1 MPMQYVGK
9 VGVKVVPDTKEWD
22 AVKRRIEGTDL
33 KAEVNLGVS
42 WKEFNEA
49 RARAKKLKREL
60 EESGGMMKLD
70 LDIKQARA
78 NLDRVKDTIRRV
90 KAEAE
95 RDVKMKI
102 DVEQKQLDSLKAE
115 MTQLKT
121 ASRNA
126 PKLDVQV
133 GEAKRKLEELQELR
147 RQVDGKRSAASYD
160 IDISSAERKLA
171 KLKSEYKSALAM
183 SSRREKLD
191 VDVSAAQEK
200 LASLQAQLKSAV
212 TPKQKAQ
219 IDVNIERA
227 KSKLEYLKRLQSEVS
242 SAANRTS
249 RLDVDISSAE
259 KKLAELR
266 RAKETA
272 LPHGDAAKLDVDI
285 TQAQRKLDFLRQEHV
300 KAHMALEK
308 SAVVDVDI
316 SEAKAKLATLKNDL
330 KDAGQ
335 RRVAKLKLDV
345 DKRRAEEKLHDLT
358 KKREA
363 TINAD
368 ADTAAAR
375 AKLAVA
381 ARTRFVKFA
390 VHVSGAEKITAMLK
404 AMSGVKLMERF
415 RDGLLSIAENADKF
429 VLKLGSVGPAVI
441 TMGAAFTRLIPATVS
456 FGAGLAKIV
465 PLMLTFVPAAAGAAA
480 AVYTIKAAFTEL
492 NNIAGVSREQF
503 LGLKQRVEDF
513 GATLKTSLSQHFFDA
528 IDPAPLNSLLDRV
541 LPQLKSGLEGVSEAL
556 GAVAQRLANDLNGAV
571 SDSALVPFFTNVQ
584 QAIKA
589 LGPAVS
595 NVVIG
600 LVSLANIASGQFP
613 DLARAASEASE
624 RFRAWATDT
633 DKVTDAIKKAQVQFG
648 YAWTTVKNLWG
659 ALAGL
664 ATAAQLASGSDGLQG
679 VAEATGY
686 LNTQINS
693 IMGQDGLRRI
703 FSGALGTM
711 TEFRA
716 QLPSLSEEL
725 LNIGRTAETIGP
737 AAGGAFG
744 VLLRK
749 LNEIMLSPA
758 VAGGLKTF
766 FDGVRE
772 GLSQISSGAAADGL
786 SQVLANLGAVAANL
800 GPILNAL
807 IARFL
812 QIAASMTQ
820 VMVAISSVLAAHP
833 ALVNAIIGIVAVV
846 GTVGT
851 VMKVWGAAMTAL
863 GPVLGALG
871 VSTEGLGTSI
881 LTMGGPLGLIIRLAA
896 GAALAFIGLNAAG
909 VPVGDMMD
917 ALVMKI
923 GQFVQQLPG
932 MITGFAQQLTGLIQS
947 LAAALPTL
955 VTNIL
960 QAIPQVIGAIT
971 ALIPALV
978 SALVTAIPA
987 ILQAGVQLI
996 TGLVQGITT
1005 ALPQVISA
1013 VMQAIPQIITAIVTA
1028 IPQLLQAGVQ
1038 MITGIIQGITQ
1049 AIPQIITAITTAIP
1063 LILNALLIALPQLLQ
1078 AGIQIIVGLVQG
1090 VTQAIP
1096 QLLDAIVQAIPLI
1109 LNALLIALP
1118 QLLQAGIQIIVGLIQ
1133 GVTQA
1138 IPQLLDAVVQ
1148 AIPQILT
1155 ALIGVLP
1162 ILLEAG
1168 IQIVIQLITGL
1179 VQALPQLLT
1188 AGMDAIPQL
1197 LGAIIQVL
1205 PQLITA
1211 GIQMVPQ
1218 LISGF
1223 MQALP
1228 QLLQA
1233 GRSAIPQ
1240 LLGAV
1245 MGVVGQLA
1253 QAGIAAVS
1261 HMASGLSGSVGQLI
1275 SAGASLIGNLVSSVT
1290 GMASRFLSAGAA
1302 IVHNIAAGIRSA
1314 ISSVSSAISSVM
1326 STIRNF
1332 LPHSPAK
1339 EGPFSGSGW
1348 GGWGEAITGEL
1359 ARGLEA
1365 TQGVPAR
1372 AMQSTMQ
1379 SLADRMD
1386 MAGTG
1391 YGLGQDLAKAIADG
1405 LSAGGAK
1412 VSSALN
1418 GLPLDM
1424 TGLSVSLAGAS
1435 GVNGAGGTVVNQN
1448 FDTKVYR
1455 SGDDLYTA
1463 APILYRQA
1471 ERELRSVTR

>member
-9 VGVKVVPDTKEWD
+9 VGVKVIPDTKEWD
-22 AVKRRIEGTDL
+22 TVKRRIEGADL

-78 NLDRVKDTIRRV
+78 KLDHIKDDIRRV

-95 RDVKMKI
+95 RDVRMKI
-102 DVEQKQLDSLKAE
+102 NVEQRQLDSLKAE
-115 MTQLKT
+115 MTQLKM

-133 GEAKRKLEELQELR
+133 GEAKRKLEELQALR
-147 RQVDGKRSAASYD
+147 KQVDGKRSAASYD

-171 KLKSEYKSALAM
+171 KLESEYKSALAM

-227 KSKLEYLKRLQSEVS
+227 KSKLEYLRRLQSEVS
-242 SAANRTS
+242 SATNRAS

-285 TQAQRKLDFLRQEHV
+285 TQAQRKLDFLRQERV
-300 KAHMALEK
+300 KAHMALGK
-308 SAVVDVDI
+308 SAKVDVDI
-316 SEAKAKLATLKNDL
+316 SEAKAKLAALKNDL

-429 VLKLGSVGPAVI
+429 VLKLGTVGPAVV

-456 FGAGLAKIV
+456 FGVGLAKIV
-465 PLMLTFVPAAAGAAA
+465 PLMLTFVPAAGGAAA

-492 NNIAGVSREQF
+492 NNISGVSREQF

-528 IDPAPLNSLLDRV
+528 IDPAPLNSLLDRT
-541 LPQLKSGLEGVSEAL
+541 LPQIKSGLEGVSDAL

-584 QAIKA
+584 QAIRA

-600 LVSLANIASGQFP
+600 LVSLANIASSQFP
-613 DLARAASEASE
+613 DLARTASEASE
-624 RFRAWATDT
+624 RFRAWATNT

-659 ALAGL
+659 TLVGL

-679 VAEATGY
+679 VAEATGR

-703 FSGALGTM
+703 FSGALGAL

-812 QIAASMTQ
+812 QIAASVTQ

-833 ALVNAIIGIVAVV
+833 ALVNAIIGIAAVV

-863 GPVLGALG
+863 GPVLSALG
-871 VSTEGLGTSI
+871 VSTSGLGKSI
-881 LTMGGPLGLIIRLAA
+881 LTMGGPMGLLIRLAA

-917 ALVMKI
+917 ALVMRI
-923 GQFVQQLPG
+923 GQFVQQLPS
-932 MITGFAQQLTGLIQS
+932 MITQFAGMLTGLIQS
-947 LAAALPTL
+947 LAAALPAL

-960 QAIPQVIGAIT
+960 QAVPQVIGAIT
-971 ALIPALV
+971 AIIPALV
-978 SALVTAIPA
+978 SALATAIPQ
-987 ILQAGVQLI
+987 ILQAGVQMI
-996 TGLVQGITT
+996 TALVQGITT
-1005 ALPQVISA
+1005 ALPQVVS
-1013 VMQAIPQIITAIVTA
+1013 AIVQA
-1028 IPQLLQAGVQ
+1028 IPQLL
-1038 MITGIIQGITQ
+1038 
-1049 AIPQIITAITTAIP
+1049 
-1063 LILNALLIALPQLLQ
+1063 NALLAALPLLLQ
-1078 AGIQIIVGLVQG
+1078 AGIQIIVGLIQG
-1090 VTQAIP
+1090 ITTAIP
-1096 QLLDAIVQAIPLI
+1096 QLLDAVVQAIPQL
-1109 LNALLIALP
+1109 LNALLAALP
-1118 QLLQAGIQIIVGLIQ
+1118 LLLQAGIQIIVGLIQ
-1133 GVTQA
+1133 GVVQA

-1148 AIPQILT
+1148 AIPQLLN
-1155 ALIGVLP
+1155 ALLAALP
-1162 ILLEAG
+1162 LLLQAG

-1197 LGAIIQVL
+1197 LNAIVQVL
-1205 PQLITA
+1205 PQLLTA

-1218 LISGF
+1218 LINGF

-1275 SAGASLIGNLVSSVT
+1275 SAGASLISNLVSSVT

-1326 STIRNF
+1326 GAIRNF

-1339 EGPFSGSGW
+1339 EGPFSGAGW

-1365 TQGVPAR
+1365 TQGAPAR
-1372 AMQSTMQ
+1372 AMRSTMQ

-1391 YGLGQDLAKAIADG
+1391 YGLGQDLAQAIADG

-1412 VSSALN
+1412 VSSALD

-1424 TGLSVSLAGAS
+1424 TGLSVSLAGA
-1435 GVNGAGGTVVNQN
+1435 GGAGGAGGTVVNQN

>member
-22 AVKRRIEGTDL
+22 TVKRRIEGTDL

-78 NLDRVKDTIRRV
+78 KLDHIKDTIRRV

-102 DVEQKQLDSLKAE
+102 NVEQKQLDSLKAE
-115 MTQLKT
+115 MSQLKT

-126 PKLDVQV
+126 PKLDIQV

-147 RQVDGKRSAASYD
+147 KQVDGKRSAASYD

-242 SAANRTS
+242 SATNRVA

-259 KKLAELR
+259 RKLVELR

-285 TQAQRKLDFLRQEHV
+285 SQAQRKLDFLRQERV
-300 KAHMALEK
+300 KAHMALER
-308 SAVVDVDI
+308 SAKVDVDI
-316 SEAKAKLATLKNDL
+316 SEAKAKIATLRNDL
-330 KDAGQ
+330 KDAAQ
-335 RRVAKLKLDV
+335 RRVAKLHLDV

-429 VLKLGSVGPAVI
+429 VLRLGTVGPAVV

-456 FGAGLAKIV
+456 FGAGLARIV
-465 PLMLTFVPAAAGAAA
+465 PLMLTFVPAAGGAAA

-492 NNIAGVSREQF
+492 NNISGVSREQF

-528 IDPAPLNSLLDRV
+528 IDPTPLNSLLDRT
-541 LPQLKSGLEGVSEAL
+541 LPQLKSGLEGVSDAL

-571 SDSALVPFFTNVQ
+571 SDSALVPFFANVQ
-584 QAIKA
+584 QAIRA

-600 LVSLANIASGQFP
+600 LISLANIASSQFP
-613 DLARAASEASE
+613 DLARTASEASE
-624 RFRAWATDT
+624 RFRAWATNT
-633 DKVTDAIKKAQVQFG
+633 DKVTAAIKEAQVQFG

-664 ATAAQLASGSDGLQG
+664 ATAAQQASGSDGLQG

-703 FSGALGTM
+703 FSGALGAM

-812 QIAASMTQ
+812 QIAASMTK
-820 VMVAISSVLAAHP
+820 VMVAVSSVLAAHP

-863 GPVLGALG
+863 GPVLEALG
-871 VSTEGLGTSI
+871 VSTTGLGSAI
-881 LTMGGPLGLIIRLAA
+881 LTMGGPMGLIIRLAA

-923 GQFVQQLPG
+923 GQFVQQLPS
-932 MITGFAQQLTGLIQS
+932 MITQFAGVLTGLIQS

-960 QAIPQVIGAIT
+960 QALPQVIGAIT
-971 ALIPALV
+971 AVIPALV
-978 SALVTAIPA
+978 SALA
-987 ILQAGVQLI
+987 
-996 TGLVQGITT
+996 
-1005 ALPQVISA
+1005 
-1013 VMQAIPQIITAIVTA
+1013 TA

-1038 MITGIIQGITQ
+1038 MITGLVQGITQ
-1049 AIPQIITAITTAIP
+1049 ALPQVVDAITQALPQII
-1063 LILNALLIALPQLLQ
+1063 
-1078 AGIQIIVGLVQG
+1078 
-1090 VTQAIP
+1090 
-1096 QLLDAIVQAIPLI
+1096 DAIVQAIPQI
-1109 LNALLIALP
+1109 LNALLTALP
-1118 QLLQAGIQIIVGLIQ
+1118 QLITAGIQIIVGLIQ
-1133 GVTQA
+1133 GITQA

-1148 AIPQILT
+1148 AIPQILD
-1155 ALIGVLP
+1155 ALIEVLP
-1162 ILLEAG
+1162 TLMEAG

-1197 LGAIIQVL
+1197 LNAIIQVL
-1205 PQLITA
+1205 PQLISA
-1211 GIQMVPQ
+1211 GIQMIPQ
-1218 LISGF
+1218 LIDGF
-1223 MQALP
+1223 RQALP

-1240 LLGAV
+1240 LLSAL

-1261 HMASGLSGSVGQLI
+1261 HMASGLSGSVGRLI

-1314 ISSVSSAISSVM
+1314 ISHVTSAISSVM
-1326 STIRNF
+1326 SAIRNF

-1339 EGPFSGSGW
+1339 EGPFSGAGW
-1348 GGWGEAITGEL
+1348 GGWGEAIVGEL

-1365 TQGVPAR
+1365 TQGAPAR
-1372 AMQSTMQ
+1372 AMRSTMQ
-1379 SLADRMD
+1379 SLASQMD

-1391 YGLGQDLAKAIADG
+1391 YGLGQDLARAIADG

-1412 VSSALN
+1412 VSSALD

-1424 TGLSVSLAGAS
+1424 TGLSVSLAGAG

>member
-22 AVKRRIEGTDL
+22 TVKRRIEGTDL

-49 RARAKKLKREL
+49 RARAKKLKHEL

-78 NLDRVKDTIRRV
+78 NLDRIKDTIRRV

-102 DVEQKQLDSLKAE
+102 SVEQQQLDSLKAE
-115 MTQLKT
+115 MTQLRA

-147 RQVDGKRSAASYD
+147 KQVDGKRSAASYD

-171 KLKSEYKSALAM
+171 KLKSEYKSAQAM

-191 VDVSAAQEK
+191 VDVSTAQEK

-227 KSKLEYLKRLQSEVS
+227 KSKLEHLKRLQSEVS
-242 SAANRTS
+242 SATNRAA

-259 KKLAELR
+259 RKLAELR

-285 TQAQRKLDFLRQEHV
+285 SQAQRKLDFLRQERV
-300 KAHMALEK
+300 KAHMALER
-308 SAVVDVDI
+308 SAKVDVDI
-316 SEAKAKLATLKNDL
+316 SEAKAKIATLRNDL
-330 KDAGQ
+330 KDAAQ

-429 VLKLGSVGPAVI
+429 VLKLGTVGPAVT

-465 PLMLTFVPAAAGAAA
+465 PLMLTLVPAAGGAAA

-492 NNIAGVSREQF
+492 NNISGVSREQF

-528 IDPAPLNSLLDRV
+528 IDPTPLNSLLDRT
-541 LPQLKSGLEGVSEAL
+541 LPQLKSGLEGVSDAL

-600 LVSLANIASGQFP
+600 LISLANIASSQFP
-613 DLARAASEASE
+613 DMARTASEASE
-624 RFRAWATDT
+624 KFRAWATDT

-648 YAWTTVKNLWG
+648 YARDTVKNLWG
-659 ALAGL
+659 TLAGL
-664 ATAAQLASGSDGLQG
+664 ATAAQQASGSDGLQG

-693 IMGQDGLRRI
+693 VMGQDGLRRI

-766 FDGVRE
+766 FDGVKE
-772 GLSQISSGAAADGL
+772 GLSQISSGAAAAGL
-786 SQVLANLGAVAANL
+786 SQVLANLGATAANL
-800 GPILNAL
+800 GPILNEL

-812 QIAASMTQ
+812 QIAESMTK
-820 VMVAISSVLAAHP
+820 VMATISGVLAEHP

-871 VSTEGLGTSI
+871 VSTEGLGASI
-881 LTMGGPLGLIIRLAA
+881 LTMGGPMGLIIRLAA

-917 ALVMKI
+917 ALVLKI

-932 MITGFAQQLTGLIQS
+932 MITQFAGMLTGLIQS
-947 LAAALPTL
+947 LSAALPAI
-955 VTNIL
+955 VTS
-960 QAIPQVIGAIT
+960 IT
-971 ALIPALV
+971 
-978 SALVTAIPA
+978 
-987 ILQAGVQLI
+987 Q
-996 TGLVQGITT
+996 
-1005 ALPQVISA
+1005 ALPQVVDAI
-1013 VMQAIPQIITAIVTA
+1013 VQVIPQILDALVAA
-1028 IPQLLQAGVQ
+1028 IPLIIGAALQLIGALVQVVSTAVPSIVGAITQALPQVVDA
-1038 MITGIIQGITQ
+1038 ITQ
-1049 AIPQIITAITTAIP
+1049 AIPQI
-1063 LILNALLIALPQLLQ
+1063 
-1078 AGIQIIVGLVQG
+1078 
-1090 VTQAIP
+1090 
-1096 QLLDAIVQAIPLI
+1096 LDAIVQA
-1109 LNALLIALP
+1109 LP
-1118 QLLQAGIQIIVGLIQ
+1118 QLLDAGIQLVTGILNGITQALPQILNAIVQAIPQILNAIVQALPALISAGIQIIVGLIE
-1133 GVTQA
+1133 GITQA
-1138 IPQLLDAVVQ
+1138 LPQLLDAVVQ
-1148 AIPQILT
+1148 AIPQILE
-1155 ALIGVLP
+1155 ALVAVLP
-1162 ILLEAG
+1162 TLMEAG
-1168 IQIVIQLITGL
+1168 IQIVVQLIEGL
-1179 VQALPQLLT
+1179 TQALPDLLS
-1188 AGMDAIPQL
+1188 AGSDMIPQL

-1205 PQLITA
+1205 PQLIEA
-1211 GIQMVPQ
+1211 GIQMIPQ
-1218 LISGF
+1218 VVNGLAQATPRLLEAGKSLIPALLSALLGVVGNLAEAGVAAAGHMAGGLSG
-1223 MQALP
+1223 AVGR
-1228 QLLQA
+1228 LLDA
-1233 GRSAIPQ
+1233 GRSVID
-1240 LLGAV
+1240 
-1245 MGVVGQLA
+1245 
-1253 QAGIAAVS
+1253 S
-1261 HMASGLSGSVGQLI
+1261 
-1275 SAGASLIGNLVSSVT
+1275 LVSTVT
-1290 GMASRFLSAGAA
+1290 GMASRFLDAGAA
-1302 IVHNIAAGIRSA
+1302 IVHNIASG
-1314 ISSVSSAISSVM
+1314 ISSAVSSVRNAISSVM
-1326 STIRNF
+1326 NTIKSF

-1339 EGPFSGSGW
+1339 TGPFSGAGW
-1348 GGWGEAITGEL
+1348 GGWGEAIVGEL

-1365 TQGVPAR
+1365 AQGAPAR
-1372 AMQSTMQ
+1372 AMRSTMQ
-1379 SLADRMD
+1379 SLASQMD

-1391 YGLGQDLAKAIADG
+1391 YGLGQDLAQAIADG
-1405 LSAGGAK
+1405 LSSGGAK
-1412 VSSALN
+1412 VSSALG

-1424 TGLSVSLAGAS
+1424 TGLSVSLAGAG

>member
-9 VGVKVVPDTKEWD
+9 VGVKVIPDTKEWD
-22 AVKRRIEGTDL
+22 TVKRRIEGTDL

-49 RARAKKLKREL
+49 RARAKKLKHEL

-78 NLDRVKDTIRRV
+78 NLDRVKDTIRQV

-95 RDVKMKI
+95 RDVQMKI
-102 DVEQKQLDSLKAE
+102 NVEQKQLSSLKAE
-115 MTQLKT
+115 MDQLKA

-126 PKLDVQV
+126 PKLDIQV

-147 RQVDGKRSAASYD
+147 KQVDGKRSAASYD

-200 LASLQAQLKSAV
+200 LVSLQAQLKSAV

-227 KSKLEYLKRLQSEVS
+227 KSKLEHLKRLQSEVS
-242 SAANRTS
+242 SATNRS
-249 RLDVDISSAE
+249 AHLDVDISSAE
-259 KKLAELR
+259 RKLVELR

-285 TQAQRKLDFLRQEHV
+285 SQAQRKLDFLRQERV
-300 KAHMALEK
+300 RAHMALEK
-308 SAVVDVDI
+308 SAKVDVDI
-316 SEAKAKLATLKNDL
+316 SEAKAKIATLREDL
-330 KDAGQ
+330 KNAAHRQ
-335 RRVAKLKLDV
+335 VAKLRLDV

-375 AKLAVA
+375 AKLALA

-429 VLKLGSVGPAVI
+429 VLKLGTVGPAVI

-465 PLMLTFVPAAAGAAA
+465 PLMLTLVPAAGGAAA

-492 NNIAGVSREQF
+492 NNISGVSREQF

-528 IDPAPLNSLLDRV
+528 IDPTPLNSLLDRM
-541 LPQLKSGLEGVSEAL
+541 LPQLKSGLEGVSGAL

-571 SDSALVPFFTNVQ
+571 SDSALVPFFTSVQ

-600 LVSLANIASGQFP
+600 LISLANIASSQFP
-613 DLARAASEASE
+613 DMARTASEASE
-624 RFRAWATDT
+624 KFRAWATDT

-648 YAWTTVKNLWG
+648 YARDTVKNLWG
-659 ALAGL
+659 TLAGL
-664 ATAAQLASGSDGLQG
+664 AAAAQQASGSDGLQG
-679 VAEATGY
+679 VAEATRY

-693 IMGQDGLRRI
+693 AMGQDGLRRI
-703 FSGALGTM
+703 FSGALGTL

-725 LNIGRTAETIGP
+725 LNIGRTAETVGP
-737 AAGGAFG
+737 AAGAAFG

-807 IARFL
+807 ISRFL
-812 QIAASMTQ
+812 QIAATMTQ
-820 VMVAISSVLAAHP
+820 VMAAISGVLAAHP
-833 ALVNAIIGIVAVV
+833 ALINAIIGIVAAV

-851 VMKVWGAAMTAL
+851 VMKVWGAAMTVL

-871 VSTEGLGTSI
+871 VSTKGLGASI
-881 LTMGGPLGLIIRLAA
+881 LTMGGPMGLIIRLAA
-896 GAALAFIGLNAAG
+896 EAALAFIGLNAAG

-923 GQFVQQLPG
+923 GQFVQQLPS
-932 MITGFAQQLTGLIQS
+932 MITQFAGVLTGLIQS

-960 QAIPQVIGAIT
+960 QAVPQVIGAIT
-971 ALIPALV
+971 AIIPALV
-978 SALVTAIPA
+978 SALATAIPQ
-987 ILQAGVQLI
+987 ILQAGVQMI
-996 TGLVQGITT
+996 TGLVQGVAQ
-1005 ALPQVISA
+1005 ALPQVVDA
-1013 VMQAIPQIITAIVTA
+1013 VVQAIPQIIDAIVQA

-1038 MITGIIQGITQ
+1038 MITGILQGITQ
-1049 AIPQIITAITTAIP
+1049 ALPQII
-1063 LILNALLIALPQLLQ
+1063 
-1078 AGIQIIVGLVQG
+1078 
-1090 VTQAIP
+1090 
-1096 QLLDAIVQAIPLI
+1096 DAIVQAIPQI
-1109 LNALLIALP
+1109 LNALLTALP
-1118 QLLQAGIQIIVGLIQ
+1118 QLITAGIQIIVGLIQ
-1133 GVTQA
+1133 GITQA

-1148 AIPQILT
+1148 AIPQILE
-1155 ALIGVLP
+1155 ALVEVLP
-1162 ILLEAG
+1162 TLMEAG
-1168 IQIVIQLITGL
+1168 IQIVVQLIEGL
-1179 VQALPQLLT
+1179 AQALPDLLS
-1188 AGMDAIPQL
+1188 AGSDMIPQL
-1197 LGAIIQVL
+1197 LDAVIQVL
-1205 PQLITA
+1205 PQLIEA
-1211 GIQMVPQ
+1211 GIQMIPQ
-1218 LISGF
+1218 VVNGLA
-1223 MQALP
+1223 QAMP
-1228 QLLQA
+1228 QLLEA
-1233 GRSAIPQ
+1233 GRSLIPA
-1240 LLGAV
+1240 LLSALL
-1245 MGVVGQLA
+1245 GVVGRLA
-1253 QAGIAAVS
+1253 EAGVAAVS
-1261 HMASGLSGSVGQLI
+1261 HMAEGLSGAVGH
-1275 SAGASLIGNLVSSVT
+1275 LIGAGRSVIDRLVSSVT

-1302 IVHNIAAGIRSA
+1302 IVRNIAAGIRSA
-1314 ISSVSSAISSVM
+1314 ISHVTSAISSVM
-1326 STIRNF
+1326 SAIRNF

-1339 EGPFSGSGW
+1339 EGPFSGAGW

-1379 SLADRMD
+1379 SLAARMD
-1386 MAGTG
+1386 MASTG
-1391 YGLGQDLAKAIADG
+1391 YGLGQDLAQAIADG

-1412 VSSALN
+1412 VSSALD

-1435 GVNGAGGTVVNQN
+1435 GVSGAGGTVVNQN

>member
-22 AVKRRIEGTDL
+22 TVKRRIEGTDL

-49 RARAKKLKREL
+49 RARAKQLKREL

-78 NLDRVKDTIRRV
+78 KLDHIKDDIRRV

-102 DVEQKQLDSLKAE
+102 NVEQRQLDGLKAE
-115 MTQLKT
+115 MTQLKA

-133 GEAKRKLEELQELR
+133 GEAKRKLEELQALR
-147 RQVDGKRSAASYD
+147 KQVDGRRSAAGYD

-183 SSRREKLD
+183 SGRREKLD

-242 SAANRTS
+242 SATNRAS

-272 LPHGDAAKLDVDI
+272 LPHGDAAQIDVDI
-285 TQAQRKLDFLRQEHV
+285 TRAQRKLDFLRQERV

-308 SAVVDVDI
+308 SAKVDVDI

-429 VLKLGSVGPAVI
+429 VLKLGTVGPAVI

-465 PLMLTFVPAAAGAAA
+465 PLMLTFVPAAGAAAA

-492 NNIAGVSREQF
+492 NNISGVSREQF

-513 GATLKTSLSQHFFDA
+513 GSTLKTSLSQHFFDA
-528 IDPAPLNSLLDRV
+528 IDPTPLNSLLDRT
-541 LPQLKSGLEGVSEAL
+541 LPQLKSGLEGVSDAL

-600 LVSLANIASGQFP
+600 LVSLANIASSQFP
-613 DLARAASEASE
+613 DLARSASEASE

-871 VSTEGLGTSI
+871 VSTSGLGKSI
-881 LTMGGPLGLIIRLAA
+881 LTMGGPMGLIIRLAA

-932 MITGFAQQLTGLIQS
+932 MITGFAGQLTGLIQS
-947 LAAALPTL
+947 LAAALPAL
-955 VTNIL
+955 VTSIL

-971 ALIPALV
+971 AIIPALV
-978 SALVTAIPA
+978 SALVTAIPQ

-1005 ALPQVISA
+1005 ALPQV
-1013 VMQAIPQIITAIVTA
+1013 V
-1028 IPQLLQAGVQ
+1028 
-1038 MITGIIQGITQ
+1038 
-1049 AIPQIITAITTAIP
+1049 
-1063 LILNALLIALPQLLQ
+1063 
-1078 AGIQIIVGLVQG
+1078 
-1090 VTQAIP
+1090 
-1096 QLLDAIVQAIPLI
+1096 DAIVQAIPQI
-1109 LNALLIALP
+1109 LNALLAALP

-1138 IPQLLDAVVQ
+1138 IPQLLDAIVQ
-1148 AIPQILT
+1148 AVPQILN
-1155 ALIGVLP
+1155 ALLVALP
-1162 ILLEAG
+1162 QLLEAG

-1197 LGAIIQVL
+1197 LNAIIQVL

-1211 GIQMVPQ
+1211 GIQMIPQ
-1218 LISGF
+1218 LINGF

-1228 QLLQA
+1228 RLLQA

-1240 LLGAV
+1240 LLSALMGA
-1245 MGVVGQLA
+1245 VGQLA
-1253 QAGIAAVS
+1253 QAGIAAVG

-1339 EGPFSGSGW
+1339 EGPFSGAGW

-1365 TQGVPAR
+1365 TQGAPAR
-1372 AMQSTMQ
+1372 AMRSTMQ
-1379 SLADRMD
+1379 FLAARMD

-1391 YGLGQDLAKAIADG
+1391 YGLGQDLAQAIANG

-1412 VSSALN
+1412 VSSALD

-1424 TGLSVSLAGAS
+1424 TGLSVSLAGAN

>member
-22 AVKRRIEGTDL
+22 TVKRRIEGTDL

-49 RARAKKLKREL
+49 RARAKKLKHEL

-78 NLDRVKDTIRRV
+78 NLDRIKDTIRRV

-102 DVEQKQLDSLKAE
+102 NVEQKQLDSLKAE
-115 MTQLKT
+115 MTQLKA

-147 RQVDGKRSAASYD
+147 KQVDGKRSAASYD

-242 SAANRTS
+242 SATNRAS

-272 LPHGDAAKLDVDI
+272 LPHGDAAQIDVDI
-285 TQAQRKLDFLRQEHV
+285 TQAQRKLDFLRQERV
-300 KAHMALEK
+300 KAHMALER
-308 SAVVDVDI
+308 SAKVDVDI
-316 SEAKAKLATLKNDL
+316 SEAKTKLATLKNDL

-429 VLKLGSVGPAVI
+429 VLKLGTVGPAVI
-441 TMGAAFTRLIPATVS
+441 TMGAAFTRLIPATAA
-456 FGAGLAKIV
+456 FGYGLARIV

-492 NNIAGVSREQF
+492 NNISGVSREQF

-528 IDPAPLNSLLDRV
+528 IDPTPLNSLLDRT
-541 LPQLKSGLEGVSEAL
+541 LPQIKSGLEGVSDAL

-600 LVSLANIASGQFP
+600 LISLANIASSQFP
-613 DLARAASEASE
+613 DLARTASEASE
-624 RFRAWATDT
+624 RFRAWATNT

-664 ATAAQLASGSDGLQG
+664 ATAAQQASGSDGLQG

-863 GPVLGALG
+863 GPVLSALG
-871 VSTEGLGTSI
+871 VSTSGLGASI
-881 LTMGGPLGLIIRLAA
+881 LTMSGPMGLIIRLAA

-923 GQFVQQLPG
+923 GQFVQQLPS
-932 MITGFAQQLTGLIQS
+932 MITQFAGVLTGLIQS

-960 QAIPQVIGAIT
+960 QAVPQVIGAIT
-971 ALIPALV
+971 AIIPALV
-978 SALVTAIPA
+978 SALATAIPQ
-987 ILQAGVQLI
+987 ILQAGVQMI

-1005 ALPQVISA
+1005 ALPQVIDA
-1013 VMQAIPQIITAIVTA
+1013 IVQAIPQIIDAIVQA

-1038 MITGIIQGITQ
+1038 MITGIIQGITTALPQ
-1049 AIPQIITAITTAIP
+1049 VIDAIVQAIP
-1063 LILNALLIALPQLLQ
+1063 LILNALLTALPQLLQ

-1090 VTQAIP
+1090 VTE
-1096 QLLDAIVQAIPLI
+1096 
-1109 LNALLIALP
+1109 
-1118 QLLQAGIQIIVGLIQ
+1118 
-1133 GVTQA
+1133 A

-1197 LGAIIQVL
+1197 LSAIIGVL

-1218 LISGF
+1218 LISGL

-1240 LLGAV
+1240 LLGAL

-1339 EGPFSGSGW
+1339 EGPFSGAGW

-1365 TQGVPAR
+1365 TQGAPAR
-1372 AMQSTMQ
+1372 AMRSTMQ
-1379 SLADRMD
+1379 SLASRMD

-1391 YGLGQDLAKAIADG
+1391 YGLGRDLAQAIADG

-1412 VSSALN
+1412 VSSALD

-1424 TGLSVSLAGAS
+1424 TGLSVSLAGAN

>member
-22 AVKRRIEGTDL
+22 TVKRRIEGTDL

-78 NLDRVKDTIRRV
+78 KLDHIKDDIRRV

-102 DVEQKQLDSLKAE
+102 DVEQKQLAGLKEE
-115 MTQLKT
+115 MTQLRA

-133 GEAKRKLEELQELR
+133 DEAKRKLEELQELR
-147 RQVDGKRSAASYD
+147 GRVDGKRSAASYD

-227 KSKLEYLKRLQSEVS
+227 ESKLEYLKRLQSEVS
-242 SAANRTS
+242 SATNRVA

-259 KKLAELR
+259 RKLVELR

-272 LPHGDAAKLDVDI
+272 LPHGDAAHLDVDI
-285 TQAQRKLDFLRQEHV
+285 SQAQQKLDFLRQERV
-300 KAHMALEK
+300 KAHMALER
-308 SAVVDVDI
+308 SAKVDVDI
-316 SEAKAKLATLKNDL
+316 SEAKAKIATLRNDL
-330 KDAGQ
+330 KDAAQ

-375 AKLAVA
+375 AKLAIA

-404 AMSGVKLMERF
+404 AMSGVKLLERF

-429 VLKLGSVGPAVI
+429 VLKLGTVGPAVV

-465 PLMLTFVPAAAGAAA
+465 PLMLTFVPAAGGAAA

-492 NNIAGVSREQF
+492 NNISGVSREQF

-528 IDPAPLNSLLDRV
+528 IDPTPLNSLLDRT
-541 LPQLKSGLEGVSEAL
+541 LPQLKSGLEGVSDAL

-584 QAIKA
+584 QAIRA

-600 LVSLANIASGQFP
+600 LISLANIASSQFP
-613 DLARAASEASE
+613 DLARTATEASE
-624 RFRAWATDT
+624 RFRAWATNT
-633 DKVTDAIKKAQVQFG
+633 DKVTAAVKGAQVQFG

-664 ATAAQLASGSDGLQG
+664 ATAAQQASGSDGLQG

-725 LNIGRTAETIGP
+725 LNIGRTAETVGP

-812 QIAASMTQ
+812 QIAATMTQ

-871 VSTEGLGTSI
+871 VSTTGLGSAI
-881 LTMGGPLGLIIRLAA
+881 LTMGGPMGLIIRLAA

-923 GQFVQQLPG
+923 GQFVQQLPS
-932 MITGFAQQLTGLIQS
+932 MITQFAGVLTGLIQS

-960 QAIPQVIGAIT
+960 QAVPQVIGAIT
-971 ALIPALV
+971 AIIPALV
-978 SALVTAIPA
+978 SALATAIPQL
-987 ILQAGVQLI
+987 LQAGVQMI

-1013 VMQAIPQIITAIVTA
+1013 IV
-1028 IPQLLQAGVQ
+1028 
-1038 MITGIIQGITQ
+1038 Q

-1063 LILNALLIALPQLLQ
+1063 LILTALL
-1078 AGIQIIVGLVQG
+1078 
-1090 VTQAIP
+1090 T
-1096 QLLDAIVQAIPLI
+1096 
-1109 LNALLIALP
+1109 ALP

-1133 GVTQA
+1133 GITQA

-1148 AIPQILT
+1148 AVPQILT
-1155 ALIGVLP
+1155 ALLTALP
-1162 ILLEAG
+1162 QLLEAG
-1168 IQIVIQLITGL
+1168 IQIVVQLITGL

-1314 ISSVSSAISSVM
+1314 ISHVTSAISSVM
-1326 STIRNF
+1326 SAIRNF

-1339 EGPFSGSGW
+1339 EGPFSGAGW

-1372 AMQSTMQ
+1372 AMRSTMQ
-1379 SLADRMD
+1379 SLAARMD

-1391 YGLGQDLAKAIADG
+1391 YGLGQDLAQAIADG

-1412 VSSALN
+1412 VSSALD

-1435 GVNGAGGTVVNQN
+1435 GVSGAGGTVVNQN
-1448 FDTKVYR
+1448 FDTRVYR

>member
-9 VGVKVVPDTKEWD
+9 VGVKVVPDTREWD
-22 AVKRRIEGTDL
+22 TVKRRIEGTDL

-42 WKEFNEA
+42 WKEFNEV
-49 RARAKKLKREL
+49 RARAKKLKHEL

-78 NLDRVKDTIRRV
+78 NLDRIKDTIRRV

-102 DVEQKQLDSLKAE
+102 NVEQKQLSSLKAE
-115 MTQLKT
+115 MTQLKA

-147 RQVDGKRSAASYD
+147 KQVDGKRSATSYD

-191 VDVSAAQEK
+191 VDVSTAQEK
-200 LASLQAQLKSAV
+200 LAGLQAQLKSAV

-227 KSKLEYLKRLQSEVS
+227 KSKLEHLKRLQSEVS
-242 SAANRTS
+242 SATNRVAS
-249 RLDVDISSAE
+249 LDVDISSAE
-259 KKLAELR
+259 RKLVELR

-285 TQAQRKLDFLRQEHV
+285 SQARRKLDFLQQERV
-300 KAHMALEK
+300 KTHMALER
-308 SAVVDVDI
+308 SAKVDVDI
-316 SEAKAKLATLKNDL
+316 SEAKAKIATLRNDL
-330 KDAGQ
+330 KNAAQ
-335 RRVAKLKLDV
+335 RRVAKLHLDL
-345 DKRRAEEKLHDLT
+345 DKRRAEEKLRDLT

-375 AKLAVA
+375 AKLALA

-429 VLKLGSVGPAVI
+429 VLKLGTVGPAVI
-441 TMGAAFTRLIPATVS
+441 SMGAAFTRLIPATVS

-465 PLMLTFVPAAAGAAA
+465 PLMLTLVPAAGGAAA

-492 NNIAGVSREQF
+492 NNISGVSREQF

-528 IDPAPLNSLLDRV
+528 IDPTPLNSLLDRV
-541 LPQLKSGLEGVSEAL
+541 LPQLKSGLEGVSDAL

-600 LVSLANIASGQFP
+600 LISLANIASRQFP
-613 DLARAASEASE
+613 DMARTASEASE
-624 RFRAWATDT
+624 KFRAWATDT

-648 YAWTTVKNLWG
+648 YARDTVKNLWG
-659 ALAGL
+659 TLAGL
-664 ATAAQLASGSDGLQG
+664 ATAAQRASGSDGLQG

-693 IMGQDGLRRI
+693 VMGQDGLRRI

-716 QLPSLSEEL
+716 QLPNLSEEL

-766 FDGVRE
+766 FDGVKE

-786 SQVLANLGAVAANL
+786 SQVLANFGVVAANL

-820 VMVAISSVLAAHP
+820 VMVAISGVLAAHP

-871 VSTEGLGTSI
+871 VSTTGLGSAI
-881 LTMGGPLGLIIRLAA
+881 LTMGGPMGLIIRLAA

-923 GQFVQQLPG
+923 GQFVQQLPS
-932 MITGFAQQLTGLIQS
+932 MITQFAGVLTGLIQS

-960 QAIPQVIGAIT
+960 SALPQVIGAIT
-971 ALIPALV
+971 AMIPALV
-978 SALVTAIPA
+978 SALATAIPL

-996 TGLVQGITT
+996 TGLVQGITQ

-1013 VMQAIPQIITAIVTA
+1013 IVQAIPQIISA
-1028 IPQLLQAGVQ
+1028 
-1038 MITGIIQGITQ
+1038 
-1049 AIPQIITAITTAIP
+1049 ITAAIP
-1063 LILNALLIALPQLLQ
+1063 LILTALLTALPQLLQ

-1096 QLLDAIVQAIPLI
+1096 QLLDAIVQAIPQL
-1109 LNALLIALP
+1109 LNALLTALP
-1118 QLLQAGIQIIVGLIQ
+1118 QLITAGIQIIVGLIQ
-1133 GVTQA
+1133 GITQA

-1162 ILLEAG
+1162 ILMEAG

-1211 GIQMVPQ
+1211 GVQMIPQ

-1223 MQALP
+1223 SQALP

-1240 LLGAV
+1240 LLGAL

-1275 SAGASLIGNLVSSVT
+1275 SAGASLIGSLVSSVT

-1326 STIRNF
+1326 STIRGF

-1339 EGPFSGSGW
+1339 EGPFSGAGW

-1359 ARGLEA
+1359 VRGLEA
-1365 TQGVPAR
+1365 TQGAPAR
-1372 AMQSTMQ
+1372 AMRSTMQ
-1379 SLADRMD
+1379 SLASRMGV
-1386 MAGTG
+1386 AGTG
-1391 YGLGQDLAKAIADG
+1391 YGLGQDLAQAIADG

-1412 VSSALN
+1412 VSSALD

-1424 TGLSVSLAGAS
+1424 TGLSVSLAGAN
-1435 GVNGAGGTVVNQN
+1435 GANGAGGTVVNQN

-1471 ERELRSVTR
+1471 ERELRSVT